1 MNMALMLKR
10 FTRLD
15 QGLVLVALYGAALVV
30 LDLARARLDLDTH
43 IGGLM
48 LAGSGLLFWWRA
60 MRLRQP
66 RQDPEAQHAKAEIL
80 APLAELDEQLLAQL
94 ARAVTLSETSS
105 MNTVGRVQELHLL
118 SGQLISY
125 LHTARLQSIQMQQAS
140 DLNGSIATEFT
151 AFVQQLPQQI
161 AQERDHLEQLVTDV
175 NKLSTISETIR
186 GMARQTEILSINA
199 AIAAAHAGDAGRAF
213 SVLAGEVRRLALESS
228 ASAQSIEE
236 NIRHLVATVQ
246 ARQAGEFAERMQH
259 NEREVTRLLTLTSK
273 FDEGYL
279 DMRQFYAMLLTAIT
293 EHNTKLS
300 EGIVSLLDAGQYHD
314 VFKQIID
321 RQEPALRQ
329 RHVVLDDL
337 IAEMHTARPNLAPL
351 AARAQGLLDQYIQ
364 TENAHRPPTPQP
376 TSATGQSSPEH
387 IELF

>member
-364 TENAHRPPTPQP
+364 T